1 MCEGVGLGRLSIKTA
16 MRNVKHTMRMKY
28 KIIGFIK
35 IELISYSQNK
45 LPLVFH

>member
-1 MCEGVGLGRLSIKTA
+1 MCESVVLGRLIIKTA
-16 MRNVKHTMRMKY
+16 MRPVKHTMRMKY

-35 IELISYSQNK
+35 IKLISYPQNK